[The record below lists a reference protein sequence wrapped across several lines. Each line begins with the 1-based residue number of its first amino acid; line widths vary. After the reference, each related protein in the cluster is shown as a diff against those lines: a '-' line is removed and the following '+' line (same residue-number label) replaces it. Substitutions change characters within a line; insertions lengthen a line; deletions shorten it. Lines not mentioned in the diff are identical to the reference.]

1 MQSDASAVTTTV
13 LFIAMAVI
21 ALIVI
26 VVVFRAMWEII
37 RTPAQPSSRNA
48 MTAEDEGNAHSGPHG
63 YTGGAYPETQYGS
76 GFNPNADWNEAER

>member
-1 MQSDASAVTTTV
+1 MQSDASVVATTV

-26 VVVFRAMWEII
+26 VVVFRAMWDIMRE
-37 RTPAQPSSRNA
+37 PAESTSNSL